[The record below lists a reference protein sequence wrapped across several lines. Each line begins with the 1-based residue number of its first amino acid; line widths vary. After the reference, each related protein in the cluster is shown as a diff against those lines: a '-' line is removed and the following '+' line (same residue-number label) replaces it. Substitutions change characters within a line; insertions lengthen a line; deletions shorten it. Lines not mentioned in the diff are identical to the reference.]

1 MESFP
6 DNPWAA
12 RYEPLLDKDTIRKRA
27 LVTVSVLAGLRDMPT
42 ELACIQL
49 ENALNTVFYP
59 TTQCVNILHRFVGI
73 AHAHCVTKYPDGKA
87 FLAGVYAK
95 ESPLPEHFPAIL
107 LTGLAGIG
115 KTQLMRAFRRI
126 QVEDSHVKV
135 DEEHSPFPLKG
146 PWRVTVH
153 ARSNPMD
160 ILKALAQV
168 DASSMELVDKCK
180 KLVFRDGIPFLIAD
194 EFQFVTGSS
203 GANTRVTQMLLLLT
217 YVGVPCCY
225 NANFSLVGRLLKRPE
240 EDRQRLLSD
249 WEILLPD
256 PPSSDDW
263 RQTLITQKEVA
274 PEILTFD
281 PIKDAAAIHTYTAGR
296 KRATVKLLVLALRN
310 EHLRGIV
317 DMAAIKRAYHS
328 PGYASYREEAEILAT
343 QAIQNKPDKKWK
355 DLWCPLPIP
364 PNAAAEFLKS
374 ANEKREELVADAE
387 IRASLNGLERKALEE
402 IQRDIKKHQKPL
414 GEVVPLQKKK
424 TSPTADDLKKNNNWF
439 RDQI

>member
-1 MESFP
+1 MESHP
-6 DNPWAA
+6 INPWAA
-12 RYEPLLDKDTIRKRA
+12 RYEPLLDKDVIKRRA
-27 LVTVSVLAGLRDMPT
+27 IVTVPALIGLRDMPT
-42 ELACIQL
+42 ELACSRL

-73 AHAHCVTKYPDGKA
+73 AHAHCVTTYPDAKA
-87 FLAGVYAK
+87 FLAGIYSK
-95 ESPLPEHFPAIL
+95 DSPLPEFLPAIL

-115 KTQLMRAFRRI
+115 KTQLMKALRRI
-126 QVEDSHVKV
+126 QVDESQVIVEEDHP
-135 DEEHSPFPLKG
+135 PFPLKG
-146 PWRVTVH
+146 PWRITVH

-160 ILKALAQV
+160 ILKALAQA
-168 DASSMELVDKCK
+168 DAGSAALVDKCK

-203 GANTRVTQMLLLLT
+203 SANTRVTQMLLLLT
-217 YVGVPCCY
+217 YVGIPCCY
-225 NANFSLVGRLLKRPE
+225 NANFSLVGRLLMRPE

-256 PPSSDDW
+256 HPSSDDW
-263 RQTLITQKEVA
+263 QQTLKFQKDVA
-274 PEILTFD
+274 HEMLTFD

-310 EHLRGIV
+310 VHPRCVV

-328 PGYASYREEAEILAT
+328 PGYACYREEAEILAT
-343 QAIQNKPDKKWK
+343 QVIQNKPDKKRK
-355 DLWCPLPIP
+355 DLWCPLPLP
-364 PNAAAEFLKS
+364 PNAAAAFLKS
-374 ANEKREELVADAE
+374 ANVKRDEQVADAE
-387 IRASLNGLERKALEE
+387 IRASLNGAERKALEE
-402 IQRDIKKHQKPL
+402 IQRDIKKTKKQL
-414 GEVVPLQKKK
+414 GEVVPLRKKK